1 MPLQSH
7 EGCAS
12 CTFCTTSF
20 NTSSSAAPEA
30 TSASTSDLKSSRRP
44 VFSPIDGILPYLER
58 LPPMITLPRIEIPKP
73 CRGGFQTRPGFKPT
87 QTRTALSGEE
97 PRRIP
102 HQDDAVAR
110 GVLGHA
116 DQLPA
121 VARSPVDR
129 LLQGS
134 LRGDT
139 LADVQRSVLRV
150 VALGLRTVGRMPLSL
165 SHVLPPFF
173 LLPFGQT
180 FPHMHDATH
189 RGQVHPRKHFSWSAL
204 QPATSSPLEKGCI
217 QSAGGPGPSP
227 SRRFRSPHT
236 SFPRKRESTG
246 RRRDP

>member
-12 CTFCTTSF
+12 CTLRTTSPS
-20 NTSSSAAPEA
+20 TSSSGAAEA
-30 TSASTSDLKSSRRP
+30 TSASTPDLKSPRRP
-44 VFSPIDGILPYLER
+44 VFSRIDGILPYLER
-58 LPPMITLPRIEIPKP
+58 LPPMIAPPRIEIPKP
-73 CRGGFQTRPGFKPT
+73 DARDLVG
-87 QTRTALSGEE
+87 ALREAPLSLAGEE
-97 PRRIP
+97 PRRVP

-121 VARSPVDR
+121 VARPPVDR